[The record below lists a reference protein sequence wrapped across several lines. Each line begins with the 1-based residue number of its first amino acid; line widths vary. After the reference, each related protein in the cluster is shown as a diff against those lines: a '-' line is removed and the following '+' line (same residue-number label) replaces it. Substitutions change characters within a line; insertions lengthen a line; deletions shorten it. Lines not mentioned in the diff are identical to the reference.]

1 MSEQTQNQTKK
12 FFLGNM
18 LALAATVIWAGN
30 FIAAKILANAYSGL
44 EMSYWRW
51 LIAMIFAFPFA
62 MKHMK
67 QDIPYIFKE
76 WKLMLFYGGIGCFFS
91 NLLLYNAPHTAP
103 AVDMTILMAT
113 SPLLMMFLSWIFFK
127 EKINPFWIM
136 GSIIALIGVCVLV
149 TKGNLKIFQ
158 EANFTVG
165 HFWTLGCS
173 FFFALY
179 SISLRLFKEK
189 INIWVFLETTFI
201 IAFIANFS
209 SCLIF
214 NQALPVIHSFKDF
227 GAVLYIGIFSSLV
240 AYICWNKAIELIG
253 AVRTGIIYYL
263 VPVFGS
269 FFAVILINETIGIFQ
284 LIGGTM
290 VLGGVLICTCFKNH

>member
-12 FFLGNM
+12 IFLGNM

-76 WKLMLFYGGIGCFFS
+76 WKLMFFYGGIGCFFS

-113 SPLLMMFLSWIFFK
+113 SPLLMMFLS
-127 EKINPFWIM
+127 
-136 GSIIALIGVCVLV
+136 
-149 TKGNLKIFQ
+149 
-158 EANFTVG
+158 
-165 HFWTLGCS
+165 
-173 FFFALY
+173 
-179 SISLRLFKEK
+179 
-189 INIWVFLETTFI
+189 
-201 IAFIANFS
+201 
-209 SCLIF
+209 
-214 NQALPVIHSFKDF
+214 
-227 GAVLYIGIFSSLV
+227 
-240 AYICWNKAIELIG
+240 
-253 AVRTGIIYYL
+253 
-263 VPVFGS
+263 
-269 FFAVILINETIGIFQ
+269 
-284 LIGGTM
+284 
-290 VLGGVLICTCFKNH
+290 

>member
-12 FFLGNM
+12 IFLGNM

-76 WKLMLFYGGIGCFFS
+76 WKLMLLRRYRLFFS

-113 SPLLMMFLSWIFFK
+113 SPLLMMFLSWIFSRK
-127 EKINPFWIM
+127 K
-136 GSIIALIGVCVLV
+136 
-149 TKGNLKIFQ
+149 
-158 EANFTVG
+158 
-165 HFWTLGCS
+165 
-173 FFFALY
+173 
-179 SISLRLFKEK
+179 
-189 INIWVFLETTFI
+189 
-201 IAFIANFS
+201 
-209 SCLIF
+209 
-214 NQALPVIHSFKDF
+214 
-227 GAVLYIGIFSSLV
+227 
-240 AYICWNKAIELIG
+240 
-253 AVRTGIIYYL
+253 
-263 VPVFGS
+263 
-269 FFAVILINETIGIFQ
+269 
-284 LIGGTM
+284 
-290 VLGGVLICTCFKNH
+290 